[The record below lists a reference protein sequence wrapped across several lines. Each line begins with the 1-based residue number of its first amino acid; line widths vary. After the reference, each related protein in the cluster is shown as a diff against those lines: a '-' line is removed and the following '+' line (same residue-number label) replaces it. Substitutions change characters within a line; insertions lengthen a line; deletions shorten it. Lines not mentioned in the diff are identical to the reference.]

1 MIRFIK
7 RFAKWLSLKQRLDS
21 QSHTPPLFKEGEIWW
36 CFIGENV
43 GVEICGKGD
52 LFTRPI
58 LILRR
63 YNQYSFFGL
72 ALTTKQKTGKW
83 YFPIE
88 FNGKRQNVVLSQG
101 RIFDYRRLKEKM
113 GQIPEIYLTIIKYA
127 HAGIHSSSKDKT
139 PIEIK

>member
-1 MIRFIK
+1 MSMIKFIK
-7 RFAKWLSLKQRLDS
+7 RFAEWLSFKQRLDN
-21 QSHTPPLFKEGEIWW
+21 QSHVPPLFKEGEVWW

-43 GVEICGKGD
+43 GVEISGKGD

-72 ALTTKQKTGKW
+72 ALTTKQKDGIW
-83 YFPIE
+83 YVPIE
-88 FNGKRQNVVLSQG
+88 FNGKRQNVILSQG

-113 GQIPEIYLTIIKYA
+113 GADIRNISNYHQVCSRRCTLVF
-127 HAGIHSSSKDKT
+127 
-139 PIEIK
+139 